1 LQLNHE
7 VDAEHWAR
15 GEQKNL
21 LENAINTRNSF
32 EIASSVISQLN
43 SDSIS
48 TQRLSSVLDRV
59 NKYIILRDDLAD
71 DIRTVQCEIQRLQ
84 EESRNLEDCQ
94 IELVVQSIASVG
106 KKVKENTVVELSLK
120 QSLAEIK
127 AEIDQRK
134 ILIKEKLLAD
144 ANETERSFPHLEQDR
159 RQVDEKT
166 DDLIRKTTAAQKE
179 EDTILLKLQ
188 SDVKANTAR
197 VDDLLLHRDTVKSQ
211 CQAALAQ
218 INRDKTELASS
229 LEENSSLL
237 RNSNSTSEVEYT
249 TAKEV
254 DDAKKQ
260 LAELEKFSK
269 DSSDELDR
277 MRRAQTFEKVR
288 EEAFL
293 KSQSGN
299 SINAQQI
306 CGEAERLKASLVLV
320 RAEIAEIKN
329 QVSTLMN
336 LHWSCANHLSLANS
350 PSFFILQLRSPMNQH
365 LCCRQM

>member
-1 LQLNHE
+1 
-7 VDAEHWAR
+7 
-15 GEQKNL
+15 
-21 LENAINTRNSF
+21 
-32 EIASSVISQLN
+32 
-43 SDSIS
+43 
-48 TQRLSSVLDRV
+48 V
-59 NKYIILRDDLAD
+59 NKYIILRNDLAD
-71 DIRTVQCEIQRLQ
+71 DIRSVQCEIERLQ
-84 EESRNLEDCQ
+84 EESRNLEDSQ
-94 IELVVQSIASVG
+94 ARHVVQSIASVS
-106 KKVKENTVVELSLK
+106 KKVKENTTVELSLK

-127 AEIDQRK
+127 VEVDQRK
-134 ILIKEKLLAD
+134 ILIKEKLMAD
-144 ANETERSFPHLEQDR
+144 AYDTERSFPHLEQDR
-159 RQVDEKT
+159 RQADEKT

-179 EDTILLKLQ
+179 EDMILLKLK

-211 CQAALAQ
+211 CKAALVQ
-218 INRDKTELASS
+218 IERDKTELASS

-237 RNSNSTSEVEYT
+237 RNSSSTSEAECT
-249 TAKEV
+249 TVKDV

-277 MRRAQTFEKVR
+277 IRRAQTFEKVR

-320 RAEIAEIKN
+320 RGEIADIKN
-329 QVSTLMN
+329 QVSTLIN
-336 LHWSCANHLSLANS
+336 LHLSYTNHSSPANC

-365 LCCRQM
+365 LCCRKM

>member
-21 LENAINTRNSF
+21 LESAINTGNNF

-43 SDSIS
+43 SDSVS

-71 DIRTVQCEIQRLQ
+71 DVKSVQCEIDRLQ
-84 EESRNLEDCQ
+84 QESRYLQESRAQ
-94 IELVVQSIASVG
+94 LVVQSIASVSE
-106 KKVKENTVVELSLK
+106 KVKENTSAELKLK

-134 ILIKEKLLAD
+134 LLIKEKLLAGAYD
-144 ANETERSFPHLEQDR
+144 TERSFPHLEQDR

-166 DDLIRKTTAAQKE
+166 DDLIRKTTAVQIK

-188 SDVKANTAR
+188 CDVKTNTAR
-197 VDDLLLHRDTVKSQ
+197 VEELMLHRDTVESQ
-211 CQAALAQ
+211 CTAAQAQ
-218 INRDKTELASS
+218 TVRDKSELASS
-229 LEENSSLL
+229 LQENSTLL
-237 RNSNSTSEVEYT
+237 RNFSSSSVAENATD
-249 TAKEV
+249 KEV
-254 DDAKKQ
+254 ADAKKQ

-277 MRRAQTFEKVR
+277 IRRAQTFEKVR
-288 EEAFL
+288 EETFL

-306 CGEAERLKASLVLV
+306 CGEAERLKVSLELV
-320 RAEIAEIKN
+320 RAEIAATKN
-329 QVSTLMN
+329 QVSRLIK
-336 LHWSCANHLSLANS
+336 
-350 PSFFILQLRSPMNQH
+350 FY
-365 LCCRQM
+365 